1 VNNNPKEELMN
12 KLLSGVCL
20 GAALLSAPA
29 WSQGLQ
35 LAHNAA
41 PGNPKAEASTKFAE
55 LVAEKTDGRVS
66 IVVGES
72 AQFGDDVEAL
82 TNMRLGTIAFSAN
95 SQGATSGVVPEFA
108 VVGLPFLFKDLPQAW
123 AVLDGPV
130 GDELAEAA
138 EAKGLVLLALWDNG
152 IRHVSNN
159 VRPIET
165 PEDLAGIKLRTPPDP
180 ITVDIFEALG
190 ASPTPLP
197 FSELYIAL
205 QQGVV
210 DGQENPLMNIYSS
223 KLFEVQKYIS
233 LTAHKYESTP
243 LFASKVVF
251 DGFSP
256 EDQAA
261 IREAAAEAGK
271 LNREMSQKADSELRG
286 EMEAAGVT
294 FNEVDPA
301 PFIEKTQG
309 VYDEWHEQFPELVDL
324 VKQEAAKAADG
335 S

>member
-210 DGQENPLMNIYSS
+210 DGQENPLMNIYADRAQVRIHAA
-223 KLFEVQKYIS
+223 LRQQGR
-233 LTAHKYESTP
+233 LRRLLARGP
-243 LFASKVVF
+243 GG
-251 DGFSP
+251 DPRGGRRGG
-256 EDQAA
+256 QAQSRDVA
-261 IREAAAEAGK
+261 EGRLRAA
-271 LNREMSQKADSELRG
+271 RR
-286 EMEAAGVT
+286 
-294 FNEVDPA
+294 
-301 PFIEKTQG
+301 
-309 VYDEWHEQFPELVDL
+309 
-324 VKQEAAKAADG
+324 DG
-335 S
+335 SRRRHLQRGRPGSVRREDPGRL

>member
-1 VNNNPKEELMN
+1 MN
-12 KLLSGVCL
+12 KLLYGLCVGATLVTFPAL
-20 GAALLSAPA
+20 G
-29 WSQGLQ
+29 QDLQ

-41 PGNPKAEASTKFAE
+41 PGNPKAEASNRFAE
-55 LVAEKTDGRVS
+55 LVEQKTDGRVK
-66 IVVGES
+66 IAVGES

-82 TNMRLGTIAFSAN
+82 TNMRLGTVAFSAN
-95 SQGATSGVVPEFA
+95 SQGATSGVVPEFGA
-108 VVGLPFLFKDLPQAW
+108 IGLPFLFKDLPQAW

-138 EAKGLVLLALWDNG
+138 EEKGLVLLALWDNG

-159 VRPIET
+159 TRPIEK
-165 PEDLAGIKLRTPPDP
+165 PEDLSGIKLRTPPDP

-223 KLFEVQKYIS
+223 KLHEVQKYIS

-251 DGFSP
+251 DGFSE

-261 IREAAAEAGK
+261 VREAAAEAGE
-271 LNREMSQKADSELRG
+271 LNRQMSQEADQKLRG
-286 EMEAAGVT
+286 EMEAAGVI

-301 PFIEKTQG
+301 AFIEMTKP
-309 VYDEWHEQFPELVDL
+309 VYEEWGANYPELVEL
-324 VKQEAAKAADG
+324 VQQEAAKAG
-335 S
+335 SGS

>member
-1 VNNNPKEELMN
+1 MT
-12 KLLSGVCL
+12 KLLSGLCL
-20 GAALLSAPA
+20 GALMIAMPA

-41 PGNPKAEASTKFAE
+41 PGNPKAEASNRFAE
-55 LVAEKTDGRVS
+55 LVAEKTDGRVE

-82 TNMRLGTIAFSAN
+82 TNMRLGTVAFSAN
-95 SQGATSGVVPEFA
+95 SQGATSGVVPEFG
-108 VVGLPFLFKDLPQAW
+108 VVGLPFLFEDLPQAW

-130 GDELAEAA
+130 GDALAEAA

-159 VRPIET
+159 TRPIAT

-251 DGFSP
+251 DTFSE

-261 IREAAAEAGK
+261 IREAAAEAGE
-271 LNREMSQKADSELRG
+271 LNRQLSQEADEKLRG
-286 EMEAAGVT
+286 EMEAAGVA

-301 PFIEKTQG
+301 PFIEATKP
-309 VYDEWHEQFPELVDL
+309 VYEEWRAEFPELVDL
-324 VKQEAAKAADG
+324 VQQEAAKAAGG